1 MQIIKKF
8 TEFLLCSVKDMDE
21 SLKAGFQARDFQN
34 KIDSLQ
40 TKPQDVLFN
49 RVWGCGKQCPFCKAP
64 CEAGGE
70 AHTKHFVSVHRP
82 VGLGRYRSNDSE
94 KLVTDLCTSLV
105 HSDISF
111 KCRDTKD
118 QWHKYKEYSKIFPD
132 WQIDPDRSIEA
143 SAYWKY
149 VMAEFNEQFAKEY
162 DAKPAD
168 IPSYWKNMKTQAEE
182 SLK

>member
-1 MQIIKKF
+1 MHK
-8 TEFLLCSVKDMDE
+8 
-21 SLKAGFQARDFQN
+21 SLKAGFRARDFQN

-70 AHTKHFVSVHRP
+70 VHAKHFLSVHRP
-82 VGLGRYRSNDSE
+82 EGLGRYRFDNSK
-94 KLVTDLCTSLV
+94 KLVTDICTSLV

-118 QWHKYKEYSKIFPD
+118 QWHKYKEYSKIYPD

-149 VMAEFNEQFAKEY
+149 VMAEFNEQFANEY

-168 IPSYWKNMKTQAEE
+168 IPPYWKNMKTQAEE